1 MLQLLNQLTH
11 YTLFA
16 NHEKIGKIEQFIL
29 EDSQWL
35 TRFAIIKSSG
45 WLKKKDFLISP
56 QLISSTLH
64 EQQNV
69 MTSIPRDQLEN
80 SPDIRSIQP
89 VSKLMESRYL
99 DYYHWPS
106 QWSGVGIW
114 GASPSREGLFGA
126 ENRDAP
132 SDIISPELEKLQ
144 ENPGAIQGSDS
155 GLWLSHEVLSYEVKA
170 LDRICGQMRDF
181 IVDEDWKIKY
191 FVIDLSK
198 MNSKKMVWVPCDWVD
213 SLSWIH
219 RQINLNLLAETLLQT
234 PEFNS
239 GEIGLDVYEKAIQSH
254 YPPARVTFPKK
265 TG

>member
-1 MLQLLNQLTH
+1 MLRLLSQLNH
-11 YTLFA
+11 YKMFA
-16 NHEKIGKIEQFIL
+16 QRERIGKIEQFIV
-29 EDSQWL
+29 EDSEWV
-35 TRFAIIKSSG
+35 TRFMIIKSSG
-45 WLKKKDFLISP
+45 WVKKKDFLVSP
-56 QLISSTLH
+56 QLISSINC
-64 EQQNV
+64 EQQTV
-69 MTSIPRDQLEN
+69 LTSIPRDQLES

-144 ENPGAIQGSDS
+144 ENPGAMPGSES
-155 GLWLSHEVLSYEVKA
+155 GLWLSREVLSYEIKA
-170 LDRICGQMRDF
+170 LDSICGHMQDL
-181 IVDEDWKIKY
+181 IVDQDWKIKY
-191 FVIDLSK
+191 LAVNLSK
-198 MNSKKMVWVPCDWVD
+198 VSSKKMVWVPCDWVD

-219 RQINLNLLAETLLQT
+219 RQVKLNLLAETLLQT
-234 PEFNS
+234 PEFNLEEV
-239 GEIGLDVYEKAIQSH
+239 GFDGYERAIQGH
-254 YPPARVTFPKK
+254 YPPGKMIFPKK